1 MSKLPSL
8 PQYFK
13 YKDINLKA
21 DHYKDEYLEEVF
33 QLFQE
38 GKKDSAGLYLA
49 LADPRRGGARTPP
62 PPHSWS
68 IFFFHFRAVLGK
80 IGQNNRSG
88 KSWISHYFGQSW
100 MRCGYKASMSGV

>member
-21 DHYKDEYLEEVF
+21 DHYKDECLEEVF

-38 GKKDSAGLYLA
+38 GKKDSAGLNFFDVPYQQTQYEDILA
-49 LADPRRGGARTPP
+49 WEPLDPPLLKDLHETQLD
-62 PPHSWS
+62 
-68 IFFFHFRAVLGK
+68 FLLK
-80 IGQNNRSG
+80 II
-88 KSWISHYFGQSW
+88 WISP
-100 MRCGYKASMSGV
+100 SGSAGGNGSKIWT